1 MDLIKLH
8 KKSLHLLHINE
19 GITLCFL
26 FLSLILELV
35 RIIAASLVVIMVLH
49 IIFTIIITLLS
60 ERKERREKI
69 LRETEWWKVKEM
81 GGWI

>member
-1 MDLIKLH
+1 MDLRELH
-8 KKSLHLLHINE
+8 KKSLHWLHINE

-26 FLSLILELV
+26 FLSLVFEFI
-35 RIIAASLVVIMVLH
+35 RIVAASLVVIMVLH
-49 IIFTIIITLLS
+49 IIFTITITLLDD
-60 ERKERREKI
+60 RKEKRKKI